1 MSVSRSSY
9 LYLLSLVR
17 LYVILIIGF
26 LNSSIKLFYSFNKFC
41 FSSYNY
47 KTSKQKSKSV
57 ICAIMDE
64 KDGRNIK
71 GG

>member
-1 MSVSRSSY
+1 MSGSRSSY

-17 LYVILIIGF
+17 LYVILIRF